1 MMADY
6 FKQHVDYLA
15 ICTMSDFEKG
25 VIEFDAYRVDSD
37 FIRNV

>member
-15 ICTMSDFEKG
+15 TCTMEDFEKG
-25 VIEFDAYRVDSD
+25 IIEFDAYRVDAD